1 MTRPLVLIAFLSLC
15 ALLAGCAPD
24 EVRVE
29 GLAQKGPFQIGSTVT
44 VQTLDDRL
52 QPSGKV
58 YQVETTDHLGSFSV
72 PRVITSRFL
81 QVEVTGLFASE
92 LYGNQVGP
100 TPITLRA
107 YADLQAGPRPDKD
120 APVRVHVNVLT
131 HLQSARLLA
140 LVQSGKP
147 YAEAEVQSRS
157 EVLALF
163 NIPAGFGESFHRMD
177 LLGTRD
183 SDAILLAIS
192 SLLLWAAHDG
202 GINDA
207 ATTLGRF
214 VAMLNDVRARLA
226 TTGTMDD
233 AGFASQ
239 ITQASQRLSGGIASD
254 AVFATSHPL
263 RDYYRGKGVDAVFGP
278 WRDFLDGNRNGT
290 IDRLDTG
297 DGSSLTVCANGLSAD
312 GTSPCTVV
320 VTTRDANGELLP
332 NEAFTVEVSGAGNSR
347 SHLTER
353 TDSQGQYTFT
363 FTSSRAE
370 VKVLTLKTA
379 RGSKQ
384 RGVFFMEDW
393 RTSSAY
399 VEHLGGLHRGDFNG
413 DGKWDLLFSTYRAD
427 SMLGD
432 VGVLIND
439 GTGRFASGSLGVATG
454 LYASVLDTAD
464 LDADG
469 RTDILLRA
477 HSPTETHLLRNEGNG
492 TFSLLKK
499 LPGMNQV
506 RIADINGDGLSD
518 LLLGQGAMGFN
529 GTLQVF
535 LNTGGG
541 LFGAA
546 TSYAVPASG
555 GSYFDTRVRLFV
567 ADMNGDGAQDV
578 VTLGSGL
585 ESTGRGTMQVFIN
598 DGSGALTPSPSPV
611 SMPRIT
617 AVSDV
622 NGDGKADVLTND
634 SDVSSIYLNDGTGK
648 LLPPTPAPF
657 SMTIDSLVD
666 TNGDGR
672 TDLVGHGRVLGG
684 LGDTYLVAFNDGSGQ
699 FSGGVPLL
707 PLASTGYA
715 LVTGDF
721 DADGRNDVAVATRE
735 DHLAIFLTRPAP

>member
-1 MTRPLVLIAFLSLC
+1 
-15 ALLAGCAPD
+15 
-24 EVRVE
+24 
-29 GLAQKGPFQIGSTVT
+29 
-44 VQTLDDRL
+44 
-52 QPSGKV
+52 
-58 YQVETTDHLGSFSV
+58 
-72 PRVITSRFL
+72 
-81 QVEVTGLFASE
+81 
-92 LYGNQVGP
+92 
-100 TPITLRA
+100 
-107 YADLQAGPRPDKD
+107 
-120 APVRVHVNVLT
+120 
-131 HLQSARLLA
+131 
-140 LVQSGKP
+140 
-147 YAEAEVQSRS
+147 
-157 EVLALF
+157 
-163 NIPAGFGESFHRMD
+163 
-177 LLGTRD
+177 
-183 SDAILLAIS
+183 
-192 SLLLWAAHDG
+192 
-202 GINDA
+202 
-207 ATTLGRF
+207 
-214 VAMLNDVRARLA
+214 
-226 TTGTMDD
+226 
-233 AGFASQ
+233 
-239 ITQASQRLSGGIASD
+239 
-254 AVFATSHPL
+254 
-263 RDYYRGKGVDAVFGP
+263 
-278 WRDFLDGNRNGT
+278 
-290 IDRLDTG
+290 
-297 DGSSLTVCANGLSAD
+297 
-312 GTSPCTVV
+312 
-320 VTTRDANGELLP
+320 
-332 NEAFTVEVSGAGNSR
+332 
-347 SHLTER
+347 
-353 TDSQGQYTFT
+353 
-363 FTSSRAE
+363 
-370 VKVLTLKTA
+370 
-379 RGSKQ
+379 
-384 RGVFFMEDW
+384 
-393 RTSSAY
+393 
-399 VEHLGGLHRGDFNG
+399 
-413 DGKWDLLFSTYRAD
+413 
-427 SMLGD
+427 
-432 VGVLIND
+432 
-439 GTGRFASGSLGVATG
+439 LGVATG

-477 HSPTETHLLRNEGNG
+477 HSPSETHLLRNEGNG